1 MYDHDII
8 PELFYLK
15 RRDIFVTRIVRPGM
29 ATLYI
34 ISRQAMEHY
43 IQSLEWEALQRDRNN

>member
-1 MYDHDII
+1 MYEQFI

-15 RRDIFVTRIVRPGM
+15 KRHIFITRIVRPQV

-34 ISRQAMEHY
+34 ISRKAMEEY
-43 IQSLEWEALQRDRNN
+43 LQNLEWEALHRNWNH